1 MATLNFTIAEAMN
14 ILNANARLPESIRD
28 IRADADGLLVT
39 VSGGIAIQLR
49 QESFANGILNLTFGS
64 KNWAFKFA
72 DSMGK
77 VDGML
82 DEALRNLPFIRR
94 QGKSI
99 AIDLNHALQ
108 GYVQGIQVKNFE
120 LRAGSLRIEF

>member
-1 MATLNFTIAEAMN
+1 MATLNFTIDEAMN

-28 IRADADGLLVT
+28 IRADGDGLV
-39 VSGGIAIQLR
+39 VNISGGIAIQLR

-77 VDGML
+77 VDAML
-82 DEALRNLPFIRR
+82 DKALHNLPFIRR

-99 AIDLNHALQ
+99 TIDVNRALRGYIQ
-108 GYVQGIQVKNFE
+108 GVQVKSFE
-120 LRAGSLRIEF
+120 IRAGSLWIVF